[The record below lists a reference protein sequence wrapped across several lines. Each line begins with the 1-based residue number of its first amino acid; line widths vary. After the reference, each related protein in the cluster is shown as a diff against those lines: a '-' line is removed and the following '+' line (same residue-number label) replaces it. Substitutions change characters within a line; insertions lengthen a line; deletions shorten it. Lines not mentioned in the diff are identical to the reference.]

1 MAKSRRSFIASVVM
15 LMTGMTVGFLLLG
28 TVYTGPRWV
37 MLVVFALYL
46 LVSCFVIKFSKRY
59 AQWLKTNEVDD
70 KRRK

>member
-46 LVSCFVIKFSKRY
+46 LVSYFVIKLSKRY